1 MKQIWYAV
9 SLLTCSLLA
18 THTASAETSPAPE
31 ALLQQMSAASQSL
44 NYELSFISITKQGI
58 DSYRYRHAK
67 KQASQFGDLL
77 LMDGPRR
84 EVVQRGNDISY
95 FETGLQPFTLSG
107 DHIVDSL
114 PELAFSDITHLAKY
128 YDFISVGRAR
138 AVDRSC
144 EVIRVVSRDGSRFSY
159 IIWIDDQDK
168 LPLRVD
174 LLDRDGETL
183 EQFRVIS
190 LTVDP
195 AVEEAFNGIEKAN
208 LPPLLSIP
216 ESSKTQFTW
225 DPKWLPD
232 GVKEVSRSKRQLP
245 NLPVNIESRLYS
257 DGLFSF
263 SINVNTSSTANA
275 AADQIIRQGRRTVQ
289 TEVRNGNEITVVGEL
304 PPSTAKRISDSIVFS
319 GQ

>member
-18 THTASAETSPAPE
+18 THTASAETQPSPE
-31 ALLQQMSAASQSL
+31 ALLQQMSSASQSL
-44 NYELSFISITKQGI
+44 NYEIAFISITKQGI

-67 KQASQFGDLL
+67 SKATQYGDLL

-95 FETGLQPFTLSG
+95 FETGVQPFSLTG

-114 PELAFSDITHLAKY
+114 PELAFSDITTLSKY
-128 YDFISVGRAR
+128 YDFIAVGRAR
-138 AVDRSC
+138 AADRISQ
-144 EVIRVVSRDGSRFSY
+144 VIRVVSRDGTRFSY
-159 IIWIDDQDK
+159 IIWIDEQDK

-174 LLDRDGETL
+174 LLDKDGDTL

-190 LTVDP
+190 ATVDP
-195 AVEEAFNGIEKAN
+195 GVAEAFNGLDKAS
-208 LPPLLSIP
+208 LPPLLSVP
-216 ESSKTQFTW
+216 DSSQAQFAW
-225 DPKWLPD
+225 EPKWLPE
-232 GVKEVSRSKRQLP
+232 GVKEVSRSKRTLP

-263 SINVNTSSTANA
+263 SVNVNATTDPTSE
-275 AADQIIRQGRRTVQ
+275 QIVRQGRRTVV
-289 TEVRNGNEITVVGEL
+289 TDIRNGNEITVVGEI

>member
-1 MKQIWYAV
+1 MKQFLYAV
-9 SLLTCSLLA
+9 SLLTSSLFA
-18 THTASAETSPAPE
+18 IHTASAESQPSPE

-44 NYELSFISITKQGI
+44 DYELAFISITKQGI

-67 KQASQFGDLL
+67 TDGKQLGDLL

-95 FETGLQPFTLSG
+95 FESGLQPFTLAG

-114 PELAFSDITHLAKY
+114 PELAFSDIAQLSKY
-128 YDFISVGRAR
+128 YDFIAVGRAR
-138 AVDRSC
+138 AADRISQ
-144 EVIRVVSRDGSRFSY
+144 VIRVVSRDGTRFIF
-159 IIWIDDQDK
+159 IIWIDEQDT

-174 LLDRDGETL
+174 LLDKDGETL

-190 LTVDP
+190 VTVDP
-195 AVEEAFNGIEKAN
+195 GVAEAFNGIEKAN

-216 ESSKTQFTW
+216 ESSTAQFNW
-225 DPKWLPD
+225 SPKWLPE
-232 GVKEVSRSKRQLP
+232 GVKEVSRSKRNLP
-245 NLPVNIESRLYS
+245 NLPVSIESRLFS
-257 DGLFSF
+257 DGVFSF
-263 SINVNTSSTANA
+263 SINVNPTNNVTSE
-275 AADQIIRQGRRTVQ
+275 QIVRQGRRTVQ

>member
-18 THTASAETSPAPE
+18 THTASAETQPSPE
-31 ALLQQMSAASQSL
+31 ALLQQMSAASQAL
-44 NYELSFISITKQGI
+44 DYEIAFISITKQGI
-58 DSYRYRHAK
+58 DSYRYRHVK
-67 KQASQFGDLL
+67 SKGMQLGDLL

-114 PELAFSDITHLAKY
+114 PELAFGDFAKLSKY
-128 YDFISVGRAR
+128 YDFIAVGRAR
-138 AVDRSC
+138 AADRTSQ
-144 EVIRVVSRDGSRFSY
+144 VIRVVSRDGTRFSY
-159 IIWIDDQDK
+159 IIWIDEENK

-174 LLDRDGETL
+174 LLDKDGDTL

-190 LTVDP
+190 ITVDP
-195 AVEEAFNGIEKAN
+195 AVAEAFNGIDKAN
-208 LPPLLSIP
+208 LPPVLSIP
-216 ESSKTQFTW
+216 DVSKAQFSW
-225 DPKWLPD
+225 QPKWLPE
-232 GVKEVSRSKRQLP
+232 GVVEISRSKRTLP
-245 NLPVNIESRLYS
+245 NLPTVIESRLYS
-257 DGLFSF
+257 DGVFSF
-263 SINVNTSSTANA
+263 SINVNPSTDA
-275 AADQIIRQGRRTVQ
+275 ASEQIIRQGRRTVE
-289 TEVRNGNEITVVGEL
+289 TDVRNGNEITVVGEL

>member
-18 THTASAETSPAPE
+18 THTASAEPSTAPE

-44 NYELSFISITKQGI
+44 NYELSFIGITKQGI

-67 KQASQFGDLL
+67 KQTSQFGDLL

-95 FETGLQPFTLSG
+95 FETGLQPFTLAG

-114 PELAFSDITHLAKY
+114 PELVFSDITNLAKY
-128 YDFISVGRAR
+128 YDFIAVGRAR
-138 AVDRSC
+138 AVDRNC

-159 IIWIDDQDK
+159 IVWIDEQDK

-190 LTVDP
+190 VTVDP

-208 LPPLLSIP
+208 LPPVLSIP
-216 ESSKTQFTW
+216 DSSKAQFSW
-225 DPKWLPD
+225 IPKWLPD
-232 GVKEVSRSKRQLP
+232 GMKEVSRSKRQLP

-263 SINVNTSSTANA
+263 SINVNTTNNTAS
-275 AADQIIRQGRRTVQ
+275 ADQIVRQGRRTVQ

-304 PPSTAKRISDSIVFS
+304 PPSTAKRIADSIVFAE
-319 GQ
+319 

>member
-18 THTASAETSPAPE
+18 THTASAETQPSPE
-31 ALLQQMSAASQSL
+31 ALLLQMSAASQAL
-44 NYELSFISITKQGI
+44 DYEIAFISITKQGI
-58 DSYRYRHAK
+58 DSYRYRHVK
-67 KQASQFGDLL
+67 SKGVQLGDLL

-114 PELAFSDITHLAKY
+114 PELAFGDFAKLAKY
-128 YDFISVGRAR
+128 YDFIAVGRAR
-138 AVDRSC
+138 AADRTSQ
-144 EVIRVVSRDGSRFSY
+144 VIRVVSRDGTRFSY
-159 IIWIDDQDK
+159 IIWIDEENK

-174 LLDRDGETL
+174 LLDKDGDTL

-190 LTVDP
+190 VTVDP
-195 AVEEAFNGIEKAN
+195 AVAEAFNGIDKAN
-208 LPPLLSIP
+208 LPPVMSVP
-216 ESSKTQFTW
+216 DSSKAQFSW
-225 DPKWLPD
+225 EPKWLPE
-232 GVKEVSRSKRQLP
+232 GVKEISRSKRTLP
-245 NLPVNIESRLYS
+245 NLPTVIESRLYS
-257 DGLFSF
+257 DGVFSF
-263 SINVNTSSTANA
+263 SINVNPSTDA
-275 AADQIIRQGRRTVQ
+275 ASEQLIRQGRRTVE
-289 TEVRNGNEITVVGEL
+289 TDVRNGNEITVVGEL

>member
-31 ALLQQMSAASQSL
+31 ALLQQMGAASQAL
-44 NYELSFISITKQGI
+44 NYEIAFINITKQGI

-67 KQASQFGDLL
+67 SKGTQFGDLL

-84 EVVQRGNDISY
+84 EVVQRGKDISY
-95 FETGLQPFTLSG
+95 FETGLQPFTLAG

-114 PELAFSDITHLAKY
+114 PELAFSDFAKLSKY
-128 YDFISVGRAR
+128 YDFIAVGRAR
-138 AVDRSC
+138 AADRSC
-144 EVIRVVSRDGSRFSY
+144 EVIRVVSRDGTRFSY
-159 IIWIDDQDK
+159 IIWIDEENK

-174 LLDRDGETL
+174 LLDKDGETL

-190 LTVDP
+190 MTVDP
-195 AVEEAFNGIEKAN
+195 AVVEAFNGLDKAS

-216 ESSKTQFTW
+216 DSSKAEFNW
-225 DPKWLPD
+225 EPKWLPE
-232 GVKEVSRSKRQLP
+232 GVKEVSRSKRNLP
-245 NLPVNIESRLYS
+245 NMPVNIESRLYS
-257 DGLFSF
+257 DGVFSF
-263 SINVNTSSTANA
+263 SINVNPSTDTSASG
-275 AADQIIRQGRRTVQ
+275 QIVRQGRRTVE
-289 TEVRNGNEITVVGEL
+289 TDVRNGNEITVVGEI

>member
-1 MKQIWYAV
+1 MKQIWYGV
-9 SLLTCSLLA
+9 SLLTCSML
-18 THTASAETSPAPE
+18 TINTASAENPPAPE

-44 NYELSFISITKQGI
+44 NYEVAFINITKQGI

-67 KQASQFGDLL
+67 TKGTQLGDLL

-95 FETGLQPFTLSG
+95 FETGLQPFTLAG

-114 PELAFSDITHLAKY
+114 PELAFSDIANLSKF
-128 YDFISVGRAR
+128 YDFIAVGRAR
-138 AVDRSC
+138 AADRSS
-144 EVIRVVSRDGSRFSY
+144 EVIRVVSRDGTRFSY
-159 IIWIDDQDK
+159 IVWIDEKDK

-174 LLDRDGETL
+174 LLDKDGETL

-195 AVEEAFNGIEKAN
+195 DVAEAFNGIDKAN
-208 LPPLLSIP
+208 LPPVLSIP
-216 ESSKTQFTW
+216 DSSKTQFSW
-225 DPKWLPD
+225 ISKWLPE
-232 GVKEVSRSKRQLP
+232 GMKEVSRSKRNLP
-245 NLPVNIESRLYS
+245 NMPVTIESRLYS

-263 SINVNTSSTANA
+263 SINVNPSSSVTS
-275 AADQIIRQGRRTVQ
+275 DQIVRQGRRTVQ
-289 TEVRNGNEITVVGEL
+289 TDVRNGNEITIVGEL
-304 PPSTAKRISDSIVFS
+304 PPSTAKRISDSIVFT

>member
-18 THTASAETSPAPE
+18 THTASAETQPSPE
-31 ALLQQMSAASQSL
+31 ALLQQMSAASQAL
-44 NYELSFISITKQGI
+44 DYEIAFISITKQGI
-58 DSYRYRHAK
+58 DSYRYRHVK
-67 KQASQFGDLL
+67 SKGVQLGDLL

-114 PELAFSDITHLAKY
+114 PELAFGDFAKLAKY
-128 YDFISVGRAR
+128 YDFIAVGRAR
-138 AVDRSC
+138 AADRTSQ
-144 EVIRVVSRDGSRFSY
+144 VIRVVSRDGTRFSY
-159 IIWIDDQDK
+159 IIWIDEENK

-174 LLDRDGETL
+174 LLDKDGDTL

-190 LTVDP
+190 VTVDP
-195 AVEEAFNGIEKAN
+195 AVAEAFNGIDKAN
-208 LPPLLSIP
+208 LPPVLSVP
-216 ESSKTQFTW
+216 DSSKAQFSW
-225 DPKWLPD
+225 EPKWLPE
-232 GVKEVSRSKRQLP
+232 GVKEISRSKRTLP
-245 NLPVNIESRLYS
+245 NLPTVIESRLYS
-257 DGLFSF
+257 DGVFSF
-263 SINVNTSSTANA
+263 SVNVNPSTDA
-275 AADQIIRQGRRTVQ
+275 ASEQLIRQGRRTVE
-289 TEVRNGNEITVVGEL
+289 TDVRNGNEITVVGEL